1 MVHPDNIIIV
11 IKSPHYNDAYR
22 EDALHSQ
29 VDKSVK
35 DVALQRSLRLDLLV
49 MQWLYKHHNV
59 C

>member
-49 MQWLYKHHNV
+49 MQ
-59 C
+59 